1 MIQLS
6 IPIPLQTVRFN
17 NWEKKGIQV
26 SVLREDLVHPYI
38 SGNKGRK
45 LKYNLIDFFDSGK
58 KTILTFGGAFSN
70 HLIATAAAGREY
82 GFESIGIVRGDEI
95 NNPYLDFMQS
105 CGMKLHFISREDY
118 RNKTDSNT
126 QIKIL
131 ESLLLKSVIKDLDDV
146 FIISEGGA
154 NYAAV
159 KGASEIMNEISDD
172 MNYICC
178 ACGTGAT
185 VAGLSLGL
193 KSGQQLI
200 AVQVL
205 KAPGFLK
212 SAVEA
217 LGGNVDRMIIKEDYH
232 FGGYA
237 KKDAS
242 LISFCE
248 KFYNE
253 TEIRIEPVYTGKL
266 FFAVNDMINSGYFIQ
281 GDKIVLIH
289 TGGNYPFN
297 N

>member
-1 MIQLS
+1 MNQVS
-6 IPIPLQTVRFN
+6 AHIPLQTVRFGD
-17 NWEKKGIQV
+17 WEKKGIQV

-45 LKYNLIDFFDSGK
+45 LKYNLIDFFESGK

-95 NNPYLDFMQS
+95 KNPYLDFMQS

-146 FIISEGGA
+146 FIIPEGGA

-159 KGASEIMNEISDD
+159 KGASEIMEEISGDTSF
-172 MNYICC
+172 ICC

-193 KSGQQLI
+193 KTGQQLI
-200 AVQVL
+200 AIPVL
-205 KAPGFLK
+205 KASGFLK
-212 SAVEA
+212 SAVEE
-217 LGGNVDRMIIKEDYH
+217 LGGNVVRMIIKEEYH

-237 KKDAS
+237 KKDKT
-242 LISFCE
+242 LLSFCE
-248 KFYNE
+248 NFYAE
-253 TEIRIEPVYTGKL
+253 TEIPTEPVYTGKL
-266 FFAVNDMINSGYFIQ
+266 FFAVNDMINSGYFKQ
-281 GDKIVLIH
+281 GDKINLIH
-289 TGGNYPFN
+289 TGGIYPFSN
-297 N
+297 

>member
-1 MIQLS
+1 MNQVS
-6 IPIPLQTVRFN
+6 AHIPLQTVRFGE
-17 NWEKKGIQV
+17 WEKKDIQV

-58 KTILTFGGAFSN
+58 KTMLTFGGAFSN

-82 GFESIGIVRGDEI
+82 GFECIGIVRGDEI
-95 NNPYLDFMQS
+95 KNPYLDFMQS

-131 ESLLLKSVIKDLDDV
+131 ESLLLKSVIKNLDDV
-146 FIISEGGA
+146 FIIPEGGA
-154 NYAAV
+154 NFSAV

-185 VAGLSLGL
+185 VTGLSLGL
-193 KSGQQLI
+193 KTGQQLI
-200 AVQVL
+200 AIPVL

-212 SAVEA
+212 SAVES
-217 LGGNVDRMIIKEDYH
+217 LGGNIDRMIIKEDYH

-237 KKDAS
+237 KKDEA
-242 LISFCE
+242 LMSFCD

-266 FFAVNDMINSGYFIQ
+266 FFAVNDMINSGYFKQ
-281 GDKIVLIH
+281 GDKINLIH
-289 TGGNYPFN
+289 TGGIYTFCN
-297 N
+297 